1 MNISPAEIRS
11 LIGSIQPRQG
21 IDGLLLD
28 HSFTASA
35 ASQWSSR
42 SPRSA
47 PSEDLYIA
55 SNTQRVPSTV
65 ASSSGRSGN
74 SATTAYT
81 TSTSLTTVSDDDP
94 EDDDADFDDGVLGV
108 FSEPESAEDAETGA
122 SDGDA
127 VYPCEFYWFSNCQER
142 FNATDFENW
151 FHHIAGHHLD
161 YNLPRESVC
170 WYCDDEIY
178 RAPSRSH
185 DDLMACFR
193 KRLLHIAC
201 HLRGELESGQ
211 IRPDFP
217 FLKHIRKLGL
227 IGDEI
232 VGLARSWHELPVP
245 TWLNTTPIKPV
256 VSRDVETTIIVER
269 HMERQGH
276 RADRKDQ
283 RYLS

>member
-1 MNISPAEIRS
+1 MYS
-11 LIGSIQPRQG
+11 LIGSIQQLRQG
-21 IDGLLLD
+21 IDGLSLD

-55 SNTQRVPSTV
+55 SNTQRVPSTA
-65 ASSSGRSGN
+65 ASSSRRSGN

-94 EDDDADFDDGVLGV
+94 EDDDAEV
-108 FSEPESAEDAETGA
+108 FSESESAEDAETGA

-127 VYPCEFYWFSNCQER
+127 VYPCEFYGFSDCQER
-142 FNATDFENW
+142 FNATEFENW
-151 FHHIAGHHLD
+151 FHHIAGHHLHYD
-161 YNLPRESVC
+161 LPRESVC

-185 DDLMACFR
+185 DDLMAFFR

-211 IRPDFP
+211 IRPDFR
-217 FLKHIRKLGL
+217 FLMHIRRLGL
-227 IGDEI
+227 IDDGTVD
-232 VGLARSWHELPVP
+232 LARSWHELPMP

-256 VSRDVETTIIVER
+256 VSRDVETTIIVEP
-269 HMERQGH
+269 HVERRGR
-276 RADRKDQ
+276 RAGRKDQ